1 MNCFIGADNVS
12 CKLLVEFVAKSS
24 SVNLFGTFSD
34 SVFLKDQLSKRHDI
48 DLFFLDFEVLGM
60 DCLDFISNLNYKPNI
75 IIISSSDQSA
85 LKTFDISF
93 IDYLLKPVTYSRF
106 CRAIDKAK
114 RYYSRKDV
122 NNSADNEI
130 FIKSESSYIKI
141 KLKDII
147 CIEAFENNITLTTCD
162 KKFDIH
168 FTLKDLENQLPPEIF
183 IRVHRS
189 LIVNKRRIMTINEDS
204 LDLVIGNTLKNFPVG
219 RTFKDLLLNEIDVKA
234 K

>member
-1 MNCFIGADNVS
+1 MNCIIGADNLS

-34 SVFLKDQLSKRHDI
+34 SVSLKDQLSRRHDI
-48 DLFFLDFEVLGM
+48 DLLFIDFEILGM
-60 DCLDFISNLNYKPNI
+60 DCLDFISNLDYKPNI
-75 IIISSSDQSA
+75 IILSSSDQSA

-93 IDYLLKPVTYSRF
+93 IDYLLKPVSYSGF

-114 RYYSRKDV
+114 RYYSRKDI

-130 FIKSESSYIKI
+130 FIKYESSYIKI

-147 CIEAFENNITLTTCD
+147 YIEAFENTITLTTYD

-168 FTLKDLENQLPPEIF
+168 FTMKDLGNQLPSEIF

-189 LIVNKRRIMTINEDS
+189 FIVNKRMIRTINEDS
-204 LDLVIGNTLKNFPVG
+204 LDLAIGNTLKNFPVG
-219 RTFKDLLLNEIDVKA
+219 RTFKDLLLNEINVMA

>member
-1 MNCFIGADNVS
+1 MNCFIGTDNVS

-60 DCLDFISNLNYKPNI
+60 DCLDFISNLDYKPNI

-106 CRAIDKAK
+106 CRVIDKAK

-122 NNSADNEI
+122 NNSADNKI
-130 FIKSESSYIKI
+130 FIKYESSYIKM

-147 CIEAFENNITLTTCD
+147 CIEAFENNV
-162 KKFDIH
+162 
-168 FTLKDLENQLPPEIF
+168 FTRNWSQ
-183 IRVHRS
+183 
-189 LIVNKRRIMTINEDS
+189 
-204 LDLVIGNTLKNFPVG
+204 
-219 RTFKDLLLNEIDVKA
+219 
-234 K
+234 